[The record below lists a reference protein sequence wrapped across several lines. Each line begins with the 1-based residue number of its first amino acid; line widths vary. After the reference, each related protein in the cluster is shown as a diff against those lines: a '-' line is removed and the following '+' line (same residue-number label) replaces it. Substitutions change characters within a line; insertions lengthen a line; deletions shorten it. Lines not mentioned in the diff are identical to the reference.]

1 MTNLITIELSTED
14 RARLDRL
21 IAALENK
28 TTQAETP
35 ADPIKEALTE
45 VLEQASAPVV
55 EVPTKAEDV
64 PTTKEAT
71 LTADLIQQKV
81 MELCKA
87 NGGKHKGTVK
97 DIVTA
102 YAPTVSKIPED
113 KWSEVWDKLIA
124 LETEV

>member
-35 ADPIKEALTE
+35 ADPVTEALAE
-45 VLEQASAPVV
+45 VLDNVTEPTV
-55 EVPTKAEDV
+55 EES
-64 PTTKEAT
+64 TTTEET
-71 LTADLIQQKV
+71 TITADLIQQKV

-124 LETEV
+124 LEAEV

>member
-35 ADPIKEALTE
+35 ADPVTEALAE
-45 VLEQASAPVV
+45 VLDNVTEPTVV
-55 EVPTKAEDV
+55 ETSTEETPKEE
-64 PTTKEAT
+64 TTI
-71 LTADLIQQKV
+71 TADLIQQKV

-124 LETEV
+124 LEAEV

>member
-1 MTNLITIELSTED
+1 MTNIITIELSTED

-21 IAALENK
+21 IAALENR
-28 TTQAETP
+28 TTKEETP
-35 ADPIKEALTE
+35 ADPVTEALAE
-45 VLEQASAPVV
+45 VLDNVTEPTV
-55 EVPTKAEDV
+55 EES
-64 PTTKEAT
+64 TTTEET
-71 LTADLIQQKV
+71 TITADLIQQKV

-124 LETEV
+124 LEAEV

>member
-35 ADPIKEALTE
+35 ADPVTEALAE
-45 VLEQASAPVV
+45 VLDNVTEPTVV
-55 EVPTKAEDV
+55 ETSTEETPKEETKI
-64 PTTKEAT
+64 
-71 LTADLIQQKV
+71 TADLIQQKV

-124 LETEV
+124 LEAEV

>member
-1 MTNLITIELSTED
+1 MTNIITIELSTED

-21 IAALENK
+21 IAALENR
-28 TTQAETP
+28 TTKEETP
-35 ADPIKEALTE
+35 ADPVTEALAE
-45 VLEQASAPVV
+45 VLDNVTEPTV
-55 EVPTKAEDV
+55 EES
-64 PTTKEAT
+64 TTTEET
-71 LTADLIQQKV
+71 TITADLIQQKV

-97 DIVTA
+97 DIVTS

-124 LETEV
+124 LEAEV